1 MDLKTKDT
9 FFSVKNTLNAGGN
22 ILDLGK
28 PVVMG
33 ILNLTPDS
41 FYDGGVYF
49 TEKEAL
55 KRAEQILSEGGTI
68 IDMGAYSSRPGAV
81 DISPEEEL
89 ERLIPALKAIVKE
102 FPEAVISADTFR
114 AAVAEQAVS
123 EGAAII
129 NDISGGGLDNKM
141 FETVARLKV
150 PYILMHMRG
159 NPETMTKLTDY
170 EDVLKEVL
178 NYFSEKVYALRLLG
192 VKDIII
198 DPGFGFSKTKEQSF
212 SLVKE
217 LNYFKLLNLP
227 ILAGVSR
234 KSMIYKTLNTSADEA
249 LNGTTVLNTV
259 SLLKAANILRVHD
272 VKEAVEAVKLIN
284 LITD

>member
-9 FFSVKNTLNAGGN
+9 FFSVKNTLNVRGK
-22 ILDLGK
+22 ILSLDK

-55 KRAEQILSEGGTI
+55 KRAEQILAEGGTI
-68 IDMGAYSSRPGAV
+68 IDMGAYSSRPGAIN
-81 DISPEEEL
+81 ISTEEEL
-89 ERLIPALKAIVKE
+89 KRLIPALKAIVKE
-102 FPEAVISADTFR
+102 FPDAVVSADTFR
-114 AAVAEQAVS
+114 AAVAEQAIE

-129 NDISGGGLDNKM
+129 NDISGGGLDDRM
-141 FETVARLKV
+141 FETVARLQV

-159 NPETMTKLTDY
+159 NPQTMTKLTDY

-178 NYFSEKVYALRLLG
+178 HYFSEKVYALHLLG

-212 SLVKE
+212 SLLKE

-234 KSMIYKTLNTSADEA
+234 KSMIYKTLNTSATEA
-249 LNGTTVLNTV
+249 LNGTTALNTV

-272 VKEAVEAVKLIN
+272 VKEAVEAVKLIK

>member
-1 MDLKTKDT
+1 
-9 FFSVKNTLNAGGN
+9 
-22 ILDLGK
+22 
-28 PVVMG
+28 
-33 ILNLTPDS
+33 
-41 FYDGGVYF
+41 
-49 TEKEAL
+49 
-55 KRAEQILSEGGTI
+55 
-68 IDMGAYSSRPGAV
+68 MGAYSSRPGAV